1 MPFADRGPA
10 SLYYESRGRG
20 PAVLLVMGLGMT
32 LAAWWRTVPVLAASF
47 RVLTFDNRGV
57 GRSEPAALPYT
68 VAQMADDAI
77 AVLDAAGEDAA
88 HVYGISL
95 GGMVA
100 QEAALRH
107 PERVRALVLGATTPG
122 GSRAPWGWAPRRPR
136 GRRCRSSTPSARAA
150 GTPTGS
156 PLTSR
161 AGCASR
167 STRAHMAT
175 RSRPP
180 SRTAPRRASG
190 TSPRRRSSCTAR
202 RTPSCRSATRAS
214 WPRRSPARSFGCC
227 HAQDTSTRPTTRART
242 ASSPAFSGGTRIRR
256 CGAASR
262 GRACARPALP
272 RVPGISCALCGRA
285 CAAASG
291 LRGLLGGHGDGR
303 DPVLAEGSRW
313 LGGPRSPSGPTAAL
327 APLPRRRPTDTRAA
341 RPTARLPAHRP
352 RTPVASGV
360 ILGQRPADGRT

>member
-122 GSRAPWGWAPRRPR
+122 GSRATAPDAAAGGSAFWRFGAGQLVTSGHRLDADRGLRLKRPASLVGGRAGVPSDAPHGCRLVGVAGAAREPRLVRRGSEGPQATCCLRRAPGHGRRRARREDRAGLRRPRRPAHR
-136 GRRCRSSTPSARAA
+136 ARRRCPGPGAA
-150 GTPTGS
+150 PGG
-156 PLTSR
+156 R
-161 AGCASR
+161 
-167 STRAHMAT
+167 TRAFAT
-175 RSRPP
+175 
-180 SRTAPRRASG
+180 
-190 TSPRRRSSCTAR
+190 
-202 RTPSCRSATRAS
+202 
-214 WPRRSPARSFGCC
+214 PRRSDECVC
-227 HAQDTSTRPTTRART
+227 
-242 ASSPAFSGGTRIRR
+242 
-256 CGAASR
+256 
-262 GRACARPALP
+262 
-272 RVPGISCALCGRA
+272 
-285 CAAASG
+285 
-291 LRGLLGGHGDGR
+291 
-303 DPVLAEGSRW
+303 
-313 LGGPRSPSGPTAAL
+313 
-327 APLPRRRPTDTRAA
+327 RRRKPAMTRSA
-341 RPTARLPAHRP
+341 RGSS
-352 RTPVASGV
+352 VG
-360 ILGQRPADGRT
+360 

>member
-122 GSRAPWGWAPRRPR
+122 GSRATAPDDAALALFARAVGMGAEETAWASVPFIYSERTRRRHADRIAADIARRVRFPVDPRAYGHQVAAAVAHSTSARLRHIAAPTLVVHGEEDAVVPVGNARVLAEAIPGAELRLLPRAGHLYPTDDPRADRVIAGFLRRHTHSSLRRGVARARVRPPGAAPGPGHLLRALWAGLR
-136 GRRCRSSTPSARAA
+136 GRLR
-150 GTPTGS
+150 
-156 PLTSR
+156 
-161 AGCASR
+161 
-167 STRAHMAT
+167 
-175 RSRPP
+175 
-180 SRTAPRRASG
+180 
-190 TSPRRRSSCTAR
+190 
-202 RTPSCRSATRAS
+202 
-214 WPRRSPARSFGCC
+214 PARS
-227 HAQDTSTRPTTRART
+227 SRRA
-242 ASSPAFSGGTRIRR
+242 
-256 CGAASR
+256 
-262 GRACARPALP
+262 
-272 RVPGISCALCGRA
+272 
-285 CAAASG
+285 
-291 LRGLLGGHGDGR
+291 
-303 DPVLAEGSRW
+303 
-313 LGGPRSPSGPTAAL
+313 
-327 APLPRRRPTDTRAA
+327 RRRP
-341 RPTARLPAHRP
+341 
-352 RTPVASGV
+352 
-360 ILGQRPADGRT
+360 